1 MPPVTGATTVTV
13 APPLLATAV
22 GVPGVPG
29 ATLAVGV
36 TAFDDADKPDVP
48 TPFVAVDV
56 KV

>member
-1 MPPVTGATTVTV
+1 MPPEPGATTVTV

-29 ATLAVGV
+29 ATLAVGE
-36 TAFDDADKPDVP
+36 TEFDALLAPEVP
-48 TPFVAVDV
+48 APFVAVEV

>member
-1 MPPVTGATTVTV
+1 MPPEPEATTVTV

-36 TAFDDADKPDVP
+36 TELDALLELEVP
-48 TPFVAVDV
+48 APFVAVDV
-56 KV
+56 NV

>member
-1 MPPVTGATTVTV
+1 MTV

-36 TAFDDADKPDVP
+36 TELEALLGPEVP
-48 TPFVAVDV
+48 APLVAVAV